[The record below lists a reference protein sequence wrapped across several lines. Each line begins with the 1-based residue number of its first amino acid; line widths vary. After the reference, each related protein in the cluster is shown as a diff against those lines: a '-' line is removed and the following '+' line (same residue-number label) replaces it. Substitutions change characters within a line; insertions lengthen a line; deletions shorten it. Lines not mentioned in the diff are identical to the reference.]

1 MGFGETF
8 YDDSW
13 FKNSSQSATLARV
26 KVPTTIRQGAAPRT
40 TAPNYYDSN
49 GVLLAAMEEEDAA
62 KATSLIRGA
71 ELVDGFESQHDIH
84 QDQPEAFIKA
94 LIDFKE
100 RVGS

>member
-1 MGFGETF
+1 M
-8 YDDSW
+8 D
-13 FKNSSQSATLARV
+13 
-26 KVPTTIRQGAAPRT
+26 
-40 TAPNYYDSN
+40 
-49 GVLLAAMEEEDAA
+49 EEDAA